1 MLHCKVCFSAKPADM
16 GLIPGL
22 IGVARAD
29 VLAGRKTVG
38 TIKGTV
44 VYAGH
49 KPSRSFLRRYT
60 GYVEQFG
67 DALPSQPSFTARTE
81 Q

>member
-1 MLHCKVCFSAKPADM
+1 M
-16 GLIPGL
+16 
-22 IGVARAD
+22 
-29 VLAGRKTVG
+29 G

-49 KPSRSFLRRYT
+49 RASRSFLRRYT

-67 DALPSQPSFTARTE
+67 DALSPQALCHLP
-81 Q
+81 